1 MELNEHE
8 LAELEERLYS
18 NIHHADSGAAGSAGT
33 EGTAVANLPAAA
45 AKDKPTSSEPAS
57 SSGSTVRIVT
67 DKAIVNASKMKRY
80 WSSMQN
86 YPGFGRP
93 NRPRNN
99 TPSTV
104 DANRVEADE
113 ASGDGAVK
121 MPTFTPYQSILGPSG
136 IGGGESGSSPR
147 GEFLL
152 MEGMPSAGRQ
162 KKKKVGDGAKKV
174 LNPSSLRDK
183 KMEQLQKI
191 KAKKAK
197 ASKSRQKAQVGQQR
211 LVATIELESSDDEER
226 ERRSP
231 DSIKQEHGEIEHQDL
246 EDSDPDEVVLV
257 PSAPPPLVCL
267 DSSDEDGTK
276 DKFTHPKS
284 KRKKANKKVNSPRCL
299 SPSNSS
305 IMSDDFIGHSDRT
318 RLNDS
323 FIEGIA
329 NDEELAC
336 HDVPSGSAIFASDLP
351 HSSRIDRAPSI
362 SSEGT
367 VATSSDTTDQ
377 DKRNKSQTA
386 AQHTFCST
394 PKQTLHARRAS
405 AKFRDQ
411 PEEDSIY
418 TATSAK
424 KSKPAEKRTSSG
436 GDSSAESDDGESRS
450 KRSKSY
456 HSDASST
463 KSSKKQ
469 RKKRPKKDSEHYSE
483 EDFATVLTDI
493 VQAISG
499 NEEESSDDNPP
510 EEQSAKSAEPE
521 KIAAP
526 MPTGRNVSDS
536 DILEIKDQEPN
547 KISLPQVEPRENF
560 VKAPSPEALHE
571 DDSNDVVAIEPPP
584 PPMINLADED
594 TRDGDT
600 RIPGLRRIDDDPE
613 CCWNEEM
620 KKFYHDSWN
629 CEDFNVST
637 VLFNMPRQTKHWPIV
652 HKDKYPDPPKKEIIC
667 NNCQQPG
674 HLKYKCRRPP
684 KPPTCYMCGLTGHQE
699 TRCPNTLCLRC
710 GEKTANFLRGCH
722 SCAREQHMTC
732 HLCGIRGHAQRNCPD
747 KWRRYHS
754 TIEADR
760 PLTRDY
766 VRNPNAR
773 NCCICARPGHQAHAC
788 HAAYKI
794 FGQCVPTTE
803 VINYQ
808 PLYYPERQQQ
818 GQNRDDQGPRFN
830 LFSEV
835 GDFELKFDDSIAKN
849 ENSFYHRFTKS
860 VGLLEKRKKQDERL
874 ARKMK
879 RDAKRR
885 KKATGGEGDVVESVP
900 EKESLENFQ
909 ETEVGKVVDRS
920 KSAATG
926 AANEDSNYSF
936 SEFYDDKTSK
946 QQQLALANEPMPDF
960 IPLTSADESAN
971 HAFAVPATVEQNT
984 EAKIFLTKPH
994 AKILLGPNGANFLK
1008 DASAKFTLN
1017 LSIAFQPVGNVLLA
1031 NGLSQNQDNFH
1042 NELVKFLNSA
1052 SHQNEQI
1059 KQINNVPKGT
1069 DKTVRY
1075 IVEHLQLLTR
1085 SYENVKSMFRRYQHC
1100 EQQGMNPKTCDKVRR
1115 NLNII
1120 LFGQFGLRQGRDH
1133 LNQLQSNLQELK
1145 ATANP
1150 IVSLETR
1157 DAINQHIRYIFTS
1170 FDHADYEEI
1179 MQEYDSLR
1187 KAQKLTKVKPEDLNL
1202 TLPPTATVAITA
1214 TDSKDDDESFNVSK
1228 EFSFDDSSLVSDLI
1242 LNTSDQLIDA
1252 GPPKREEEEDTPP
1265 AAKEEENSACG
1276 SSAESTPKVATGS
1289 KTPTNKQSK
1298 VEFLLNDCRQM
1309 VKLLDNKPI
1318 TAKFEQIYEQTREGN
1333 VSKANYRTLMGIH
1346 AILKSKLYRKR
1357 KKKLASS

>member
-1 MELNEHE
+1 MDLNEHE

-18 NIHHADSGAAGSAGT
+18 SIHHAADSGVG
-33 EGTAVANLPAAA
+33 PAAA
-45 AKDKPTSSEPAS
+45 EPSSAAPSLSATAADKPTSSEPTQG
-57 SSGSTVRIVT
+57 SGSTVRIVT

-80 WSSMQN
+80 WSSMEN
-86 YPGFGRP
+86 YTGIRRP

-99 TPSTV
+99 NAPAVEAS
-104 DANRVEADE
+104 RVEGGE
-113 ASGDGAVK
+113 GEDGGIK
-121 MPTFTPYQSILGPSG
+121 TFTPYQSILGPSG
-136 IGGGESGSSPR
+136 MGGSGSSSPR

-152 MEGMPSAGRQ
+152 MEGMPSKQ
-162 KKKKVGDGAKKV
+162 KKKKVGEGRKV
-174 LNPSSLRDK
+174 LNPSSLRGK

-211 LVATIELESSDDEER
+211 LVATIELESSDDQDGEDC
-226 ERRSP
+226 SP
-231 DSIKQEHGEIEHQDL
+231 DPIKQEQREIEHQDL

-257 PSAPPPLVCL
+257 PSAPPPLVCI

-284 KRKKANKKVNSPRCL
+284 KKKKANKKVNSPRCL

-305 IMSDDFIGHSDRT
+305 IMSDDFIGHNDRT

-323 FIEGIA
+323 FIEGIT
-329 NDEELAC
+329 NDLELEC
-336 HDVPSGSAIFASDLP
+336 QDVPSGGAIFTSDHP
-351 HSSRIDRAPSI
+351 QTSRADRAPSI

-377 DKRNKSQTA
+377 DKRLNKSATGA
-386 AQHTFCST
+386 AKPTFCST
-394 PKQTLHARRAS
+394 PKQTLHVRRAS
-405 AKFRDQ
+405 AKSREQ

-418 TATSAK
+418 SATSAK
-424 KSKPAEKRTSSG
+424 KSKPAEKRASSG
-436 GDSSAESDDGESRS
+436 GDSSDECDDGESRS

-469 RKKRPKKDSEHYSE
+469 RSKKRRKKDSEHYSD
-483 EDFATVLTDI
+483 EDFASILTDI
-493 VQAISG
+493 VQAISE
-499 NEEESSDDNPP
+499 NEGGSSDEQPDEPP
-510 EEQSAKSAEPE
+510 AEPE
-521 KIAAP
+521 VVTEPVENI
-526 MPTGRNVSDS
+526 TDS

-547 KISLPQVEPRENF
+547 TISLPQVEPRENF
-560 VKAPSPEALHE
+560 VKAPSPEVL

-594 TRDGDT
+594 TRDVLGERAEYE
-600 RIPGLRRIDDDPE
+600 RIPGLLRSDDDPE

-620 KKFYHDSWN
+620 KKFYNDSWN

-652 HKDKYPDPPKKEIIC
+652 HKDKFPDPPKKEIIC

-674 HLKYKCRRPP
+674 HMKYKCRRPP

-710 GEKTANFLRGCH
+710 GEKTNNFLRGCH
-722 SCAREQHMTC
+722 ACSREQHMTC

-754 TIEADR
+754 TIEVDR

-766 VRNPNAR
+766 QRNPNAR
-773 NCCICARPGHQAHAC
+773 SCCICARPGHQAHAC
-788 HAAYKI
+788 HAAVRI

-803 VINYQ
+803 IINYQ
-808 PLYYPERQQQ
+808 PMYYPERQQQ
-818 GQNRDDQGPRFN
+818 QERDEQGPRFN

-835 GDFELKFDDSIAKN
+835 GDFQLNFDDSIAKN
-849 ENSFYHRFTKS
+849 ENSFYHRFSKS
-860 VGLLEKRKKQDERL
+860 VGLLEKKKKQEERL

-885 KKATGGEGDVVESVP
+885 RKEAGGGDEDVVEMVP
-900 EKESLENFQ
+900 EEESIGKIAE
-909 ETEVGKVVDRS
+909 EEVGSAAAGS
-920 KSAATG
+920 KSTAIAV
-926 AANEDSNYSF
+926 ANEDSNYSF
-936 SEFYDDKTSK
+936 SEFYEDKAGK
-946 QQQLALANEPMPDF
+946 QQPQSALSSEPMPDF
-960 IPLTSADESAN
+960 IPLTSPDESAN
-971 HAFAVPATVEQNT
+971 HAFAVPANVEQNT
-984 EAKIFLTKPH
+984 EAKIYLTKPH
-994 AKILLGPNGANFLK
+994 AKILLGPHGANFLK
-1008 DASAKFTLN
+1008 DASAKFTLK

-1042 NELVKFLNSA
+1042 NDLVKFLNSA

-1069 DKTVRY
+1069 DKTIRY

-1100 EQQGMNPKTCDKVRR
+1100 EQQGTNPKTCDKVRR

-1120 LFGQFGLRQGRDH
+1120 LFGQFGMRQGRDH

-1145 ATANP
+1145 DTVNP

-1157 DAINQHIRYIFTS
+1157 DQINQHIRYIFTS
-1170 FDHADYEEI
+1170 YDHADYEDI
-1179 MQEYDSLR
+1179 MQEYDALR
-1187 KAQKLTKVKPEDLNL
+1187 KSQKLSKVKPEDLNL
-1202 TLPPTATVAITA
+1202 TLPAKLNLLTIV
-1214 TDSKDDDESFNVSK
+1214 DSKEADDLDDSSFNVSK
-1228 EFSFDDSSLVSDLI
+1228 EFSFDDSSLPSDLI
-1242 LNTSDQLIDA
+1242 LNTSDQLIDDA
-1252 GPPKREEEEDTPP
+1252 EPPKREEEAAQETPP
-1265 AAKEEENSACG
+1265 AAVEEIPVSGAG
-1276 SSAESTPKVATGS
+1276 SSAAPSS
-1289 KTPTNKQSK
+1289 KQSK

-1309 VKLLDNKPI
+1309 VKVLDNKPI
-1318 TAKFEQIYEQTREGN
+1318 TAKFDLIYEQTREGN

-1346 AILKSKLYRKR
+1346 GILKSKLYRKR
-1357 KKKLASS
+1357 KKNKMANS

>member
-1 MELNEHE
+1 MDLNEHE

-18 NIHHADSGAAGSAGT
+18 SIHHASDSAGPAATESPAAGT
-33 EGTAVANLPAAA
+33 LPAA
-45 AKDKPTSSEPAS
+45 DKQTSAEPAPS
-57 SSGSTVRIVT
+57 SCSTVRIVT

-86 YPGFGRP
+86 YPGVGRP
-93 NRPRNN
+93 NKPRNSGA
-99 TPSTV
+99 PSSS
-104 DANRVEADE
+104 VEASRAE
-113 ASGDGAVK
+113 GEGDGAGK
-121 MPTFTPYQSILGPSG
+121 KAAAASFTPYQSILGPSG
-136 IGGGESGSSPR
+136 IGGGSGSSSPR
-147 GEFLL
+147 REFLL
-152 MEGMPSAGRQ
+152 MEGMPSVGKQKRRRAGE
-162 KKKKVGDGAKKV
+162 GKKV
-174 LNPSSLRDK
+174 LNPSSLRGK

-211 LVATIELESSDDEER
+211 LVATIELESSDGEHA
-226 ERRSP
+226 SP
-231 DSIKQEHGEIEHQDL
+231 DAIKQERREIERQEL

-257 PSAPPPLVCL
+257 PSAPPPLVCIE
-267 DSSDEDGTK
+267 SSDEDGTK

-284 KRKKANKKVNSPRCL
+284 KKKKANKKVNSPRCL

-305 IMSDDFIGHSDRT
+305 IMSDDFIGQNDRT

-329 NDEELAC
+329 NDEELVGQ
-336 HDVPSGSAIFASDLP
+336 DGPSGNALFACELP
-351 HSSRIDRAPSI
+351 HASRADRAPSI

-377 DKRNKSQTA
+377 DKRNRAQTVA
-386 AQHTFCST
+386 PPPAKPTLCST
-394 PKQTLHARRAS
+394 PKQTTLHARRAS
-405 AKFRDQ
+405 AKSRDQ

-424 KSKPAEKRTSSG
+424 KSKPASSG
-436 GDSSAESDDGESRS
+436 GDSSEESDDGESRS

-469 RKKRPKKDSEHYSE
+469 RKKRRKKDSEHYSD
-483 EDFATVLTDI
+483 EDFASILTDI
-493 VQAISG
+493 VQAISE
-499 NEEESSDDNPP
+499 NEGGSSDDDQP
-510 EEQSAKSAEPE
+510 AEPE
-521 KIAAP
+521 AIVEP
-526 MPTGRNVSDS
+526 VQNVPDG

-560 VKAPSPEALHE
+560 VKAPTPEALHV

-584 PPMINLADED
+584 PQLINLADED
-594 TRDGDT
+594 TRDE

-620 KKFYHDSWN
+620 KKFYHESWN

-637 VLFNMPRQTKHWPIV
+637 VLFNMPRQAKHWPIV

-674 HLKYKCRRPP
+674 HMKYKCRRPP
-684 KPPTCYMCGLTGHQE
+684 KPPTCYMCGLIGHQE

-722 SCAREQHMTC
+722 ACSREQHMTC

-754 TIEADR
+754 TIEADK

-766 VRNPNAR
+766 ERNPNGR
-773 NCCICARPGHQAHAC
+773 HCCICARPGHQAHAC
-788 HAAYKI
+788 HAALRI
-794 FGQCVPTTE
+794 FGQFVPTTE

-808 PLYYPERQQQ
+808 PVYYPERQESQDRATDQ
-818 GQNRDDQGPRFN
+818 GQPRFN
-830 LFSEV
+830 LFSEE
-835 GDFELKFDDSIAKN
+835 GDFELNFDDSIAKN
-849 ENSFYHRFTKS
+849 ESSFYHRFTKS
-860 VGLLEKRKKQDERL
+860 VGLLEKRKKREERL

-885 KKATGGEGDVVESVP
+885 KKAGGEGEEVEAVP
-900 EKESLENFQ
+900 EVEPVDEIR
-909 ETEVGKVVDRS
+909 EEGVGRDGHGS
-920 KSAATG
+920 KS
-926 AANEDSNYSF
+926 ANEDSNYSF
-936 SEFYDDKTSK
+936 SEFYEDKTSK
-946 QQQLALANEPMPDF
+946 QQQQLGTASEPMPDF
-960 IPLTSADESAN
+960 IPLTSTDESAN
-971 HAFAVPATVEQNT
+971 HAFAVPASVEQNT

-994 AKILLGPNGANFLK
+994 AKILLGPNGTNFLK

-1052 SHQNEQI
+1052 SHQNEQLR
-1059 KQINNVPKGT
+1059 QINNVPKGT
-1069 DKTVRY
+1069 EKTIRY

-1157 DAINQHIRYIFTS
+1157 DEINQHIRYIFTS
-1170 FDHADYEEI
+1170 YDHSDYEDI
-1179 MQEYDSLR
+1179 MQEYDTLR
-1187 KAQKLTKVKPEDLNL
+1187 KSQKLTKVKPEDLNL
-1202 TLPPTATVAITA
+1202 TLPPASTAPE
-1214 TDSKDDDESFNVSK
+1214 SKDAADESFNVSK
-1228 EFSFDDSSLVSDLI
+1228 EFSFDDSSLASDLI

-1252 GPPKREEEEDTPP
+1252 AEVSKREEKEASPP
-1265 AAKEEENSACG
+1265 VALPEENPASG
-1276 SSAESTPKVATGS
+1276 SSPDATPKTGKAPSS
-1289 KTPTNKQSK
+1289 KQTK
-1298 VEFLLNDCRQM
+1298 VEFLLNNCRQM
-1309 VKLLDNKPI
+1309 VKQLDNKPI
-1318 TAKFEQIYEQTREGN
+1318 AAKFDQIYEQTREGN

-1346 AILKSKLYRKR
+1346 AILKSKLNR
-1357 KKKLASS
+1357 KKKKKIGSS